1 MGIPE
6 SDVNFLNRYIFPV
19 LGVILFFWGIF
30 EGNLFFMILG
40 PCVGLF
46 AYFSSNIFDKGWI
59 GIFDN
64 GIIINNSYISGLKNE

>member
-6 SDVNFLNRYIFPV
+6 SDVYFLNRYIIPV
-19 LGVILFFWGIF
+19 LGVILFLGIF

-46 AYFSSNIFDKGWI
+46 AYFSSNIFD
-59 GIFDN
+59 N
-64 GIIINNSYISGLKNE
+64 GIITNNSYI